1 MSIMNERP
9 RLAAVSRDAPGARA
23 EGTDLEA
30 EIVARVESSVLQ
42 TWPFDHLYLED
53 FLPPSRYRQL
63 LDALPETSRYR
74 EFHHR
79 DAMQPDG
86 TSARRKFYLY
96 PEHLV
101 FLPVAQRAVWREVA
115 RALRSPALQAA
126 FKRKFQGA
134 LERRFGR
141 GIDRLSFYPLL
152 MLLRDRSGYR
162 IGVHGDSLS
171 KAITV
176 QLYLPADDAQAHLG
190 TVLHETRDADDNRVK
205 RLAFRP
211 ASGYGF
217 PVLRHE
223 TWHSVTRTQ
232 NTDRERNSMML
243 TYYVQDGLMGWL
255 GHRIKRVWLF
265 LAYGLRR

>member
-1 MSIMNERP
+1 MNEQAP
-9 RLAAVSRDAPGARA
+9 LTAESHSAAGASPDAA
-23 EGTDLEA
+23 DLGA
-30 EIVARVESSVLQ
+30 EIIARVESSALQ
-42 TWPFDHLYLED
+42 TWPFDHVYLEE
-53 FLPPSRYRQL
+53 FVPPSWYRRL
-63 LDALPETSRYR
+63 LDVLPETRRYR
-74 EFHHR
+74 EFRHR

-96 PEHLV
+96 PEHLF
-101 FLPVAQRAVWREVA
+101 FLPATQRAAWRDVT
-115 RALRSPALQAA
+115 RALRSPQLQAA
-126 FKRKFQGA
+126 FKRKFQSA

-141 GIDRLSFYPLL
+141 RIDRLSFYPLL
-152 MLLRDRSGYR
+152 ILLRDFPGYR
-162 IGVHGDSLS
+162 IDVHGDSLS

-176 QLYLPADDAQAHLG
+176 QLYLPANDAQAHLG
-190 TVLHETRDADDNRVK
+190 TVLHETRDADSERIK

-232 NTDRERNSMML
+232 DADRERNSIML
-243 TYYVQDGLMGWL
+243 TYYVQDGPVGWL
-255 GHRIKRVWLF
+255 GHRIKRVGLF

>member
-1 MSIMNERP
+1 MNERAP
-9 RLAAVSRDAPGARA
+9 LAESYRTAGASPDGA
-23 EGTDLEA
+23 DLGT
-30 EIVARVESSVLQ
+30 EIIARVESSAVQ
-42 TWPFDHLYLED
+42 TWPFDHVYLEA
-53 FLPPSRYRQL
+53 FMPPSWYRRL
-63 LDALPETSRYR
+63 LDALPETKRYR
-74 EFHHR
+74 EFRHR

-96 PEHLV
+96 PEHLF
-101 FLPVAQRAVWREVA
+101 FLPAPQRAVWREVA

-126 FKRKFQGA
+126 FRRKFQGA

-141 GIDRLSFYPLL
+141 RIDQLSFYPLL
-152 MLLRDRSGYR
+152 ILLRDFPGYR

-171 KAITV
+171 KAIAV

-190 TVLHETRDADDNRVK
+190 TVLHETRDADGKHVK
-205 RLAFRP
+205 RLPFRP

-232 NTDRERNSMML
+232 DTDRERNSMML
-243 TYYVQDGLMGWL
+243 TVTWCP
-255 GHRIKRVWLF
+255 
-265 LAYGLRR
+265 

>member
-1 MSIMNERP
+1 MNERAP
-9 RLAAVSRDAPGARA
+9 LASHSRDSSAGPDLGA
-23 EGTDLEA
+23 EL
-30 EIVARVESSVLQ
+30 VARIASSPLE
-42 TWPFDHLYLED
+42 TWPFDHVYLED
-53 FLPPSRYRQL
+53 VLPPARYRRL
-63 LDALPETSRYR
+63 LEALPETGRYR
-74 EFHHR
+74 EFQHR

-101 FLPVAQRAVWREVA
+101 FLPAAQRPVWREVT
-115 RALRSPALQAA
+115 RALRSPDLQAA
-126 FKRKFQGA
+126 FKEKFRKA

-141 GIDRLSFYPLL
+141 GVDRLSFYPLL
-152 MLLRDRSGYR
+152 ILLRDRPGYR

-176 QLYLPADDAQAHLG
+176 QIYLPADDTQAHLG
-190 TVLHETRDADDNRVK
+190 TVLHETRDADGERVK

-223 TWHSVTRTQ
+223 TWHSVPRTQ
-232 NTDRERNSMML
+232 ETDRERNSMML
-243 TYYVQDGLMGWL
+243 TYYVQDGLWSWL
-255 GHRIKRVWLF
+255 THRIKRVGLF

>member
-1 MSIMNERP
+1 MATTT
-9 RLAAVSRDAPGARA
+9 AAVDLGA
-23 EGTDLEA
+23 EL
-30 EIVARVESSVLQ
+30 VARIASSPLE

-53 FLPPSRYRQL
+53 FLPPASYRRL
-63 LDALPETSRYR
+63 LDALPEIGRYR
-74 EFHHR
+74 EFQHR

-86 TSARRKFYLY
+86 TSDRRKFYLY

-101 FLPVAQRAVWREVA
+101 FLPAAQRAVWREVT

-126 FKRKFQGA
+126 FKKKFQKA

-152 MLLRDRSGYR
+152 ILLRDRPGYR
-162 IGVHGDSLS
+162 IDVHGDSLS

-176 QLYLPADDAQAHLG
+176 QLYLPADDTQTHLG
-190 TVLHETRDADDNRVK
+190 TVLHETRDADGEQVK

-223 TWHSVTRTQ
+223 TWHSVPRTQ
-232 NTDRERNSMML
+232 EADRERNSMML
-243 TYYVQDGLMGWL
+243 TYYVQDGLWSWL
-255 GHRIKRVWLF
+255 QHRIKRVGLF
-265 LAYGLRR
+265 VAYGVRR

>member
-1 MSIMNERP
+1 MNERA
-9 RLAAVSRDAPGARA
+9 RLIADSGDARTARS
-23 EGTDLEA
+23 EVTDLSA

-42 TWPFDHLYLED
+42 TWPFDHVYLED
-53 FLPPSRYRQL
+53 FVPSSRYRQL

-101 FLPVAQRAVWREVA
+101 FLPAAQRTVWREVVH
-115 RALRSPALQAA
+115 ALRSPALQAA

-141 GIDRLSFYPLL
+141 SIDRLSFYPLL

-176 QLYLPADDAQAHLG
+176 QFYLPADDSQAHLG
-190 TVLHETRDADDNRVK
+190 TILHETRDADGRPVK

-223 TWHSVTRTQ
+223 TWHSVARTQ
-232 NTDRERNSMML
+232 ETDRERNSMML
-243 TYYVQDGLMGWL
+243 TYYVQDGLVRWL
-255 GHRIKRVWLF
+255 GHRIKRVLLF

>member
-1 MSIMNERP
+1 MNDRAP
-9 RLAAVSRDAPGARA
+9 LTTDSHRAAGDSPNT
-23 EGTDLEA
+23 TDLGA
-30 EIVARVESSVLQ
+30 EIVARVEASTLH
-42 TWPFDHLYLED
+42 TWPFDHVYLEE
-53 FLPPSRYRQL
+53 FLPPSWYRRL
-63 LDALPETSRYR
+63 LDALPETRRYR
-74 EFHHR
+74 EFRHR

-96 PEHLV
+96 PEHLL
-101 FLPVAQRAVWREVA
+101 FLPAPQRAVWRGVA

-141 GIDRLSFYPLL
+141 RIDRLSFYPLL
-152 MLLRDRSGYR
+152 ILLRDFPGYR

-190 TVLHETRDADDNRVK
+190 TVLHETRDAEREQVK
-205 RLAFRP
+205 RLPFRP

-223 TWHSVTRTQ
+223 TWHSVALTRDA
-232 NTDRERNSMML
+232 DRERNSMML
-243 TYYVQDGLMGWL
+243 TYYVQDGPIGWL
-255 GHRIKRVWLF
+255 GHRIKRVGLF

>member
-1 MSIMNERP
+1 MNDRAPLTAESHS
-9 RLAAVSRDAPGARA
+9 AAGASHA
-23 EGTDLEA
+23 GADLGA
-30 EIVARVESSVLQ
+30 EIVARVESSALH
-42 TWPFDHLYLED
+42 TWPFDHVYLDE
-53 FLPPSRYRQL
+53 FVPPSWYRRL
-63 LDALPETSRYR
+63 LDALPETRRYR
-74 EFHHR
+74 EFRHR
-79 DAMQPDG
+79 DATQPDG

-96 PEHLV
+96 PEHLF
-101 FLPVAQRAVWREVA
+101 FLPAPQRAVWRELA
-115 RALRSPALQAA
+115 RALRSPALQGA

-141 GIDRLSFYPLL
+141 RIDRLSFYPLL
-152 MLLRDRSGYR
+152 ILLRDFPGYR

-190 TVLHETRDADDNRVK
+190 TVLHETRDADGEHLK
-205 RLAFRP
+205 RLPFRP

-232 NTDRERNSMML
+232 DADRERNSMML
-243 TYYVQDGLMGWL
+243 TYYVQDGPIGWL
-255 GHRIKRVWLF
+255 GHRIKRIWLF